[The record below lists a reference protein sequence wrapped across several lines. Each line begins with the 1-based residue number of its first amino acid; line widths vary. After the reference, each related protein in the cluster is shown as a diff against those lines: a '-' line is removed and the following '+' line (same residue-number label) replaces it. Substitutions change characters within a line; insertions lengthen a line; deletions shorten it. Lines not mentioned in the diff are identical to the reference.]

1 MVELHHDLE
10 KVREFYSSFDQP
22 AIVGIEASSRAG
34 WFENMFDSTEHTLL
48 VGDAYKIRKRS
59 ESRHKNDRLDAELIL
74 NLLMDGKF
82 PAIWR
87 RSKEQN
93 QILDTLRVRLKLV
106 GHRTAIYN
114 RLQSLAHSVG
124 LPKGKMKNV
133 SFQDRLKAADMDEA
147 DDLQREILFGLLE
160 SYNRHIAELERW
172 LDDKAENDD
181 RTALLMTQK
190 GVGYLTALALVNTIG
205 DVSRFEKVPKQVTNF
220 IGYDS
225 MDKSSAGKRRFGA
238 ISKAGSPLVR
248 FMIGQAAQ
256 IAIRYDPKLKA
267 FHKRLSRRK
276 PKAVAKTATARKLLV
291 KLSIMLRDNISAQE
305 FDRRGSAVGNARRS
319 AGSEMTDA

>member
-1 MVELHHDLE
+1 MTLYIGVDLHPHQQTAAWCDTQTGETDMVELHHDLE

-124 LPKGKMKNV
+124 LPKG
-133 SFQDRLKAADMDEA
+133 S
-147 DDLQREILFGLLE
+147 
-160 SYNRHIAELERW
+160 RHGRGRRSSAR
-172 LDDKAENDD
+172 DSV
-181 RTALLMTQK
+181 RTAGELQPA
-190 GVGYLTALALVNTIG
+190 Y
-205 DVSRFEKVPKQVTNF
+205 
-220 IGYDS
+220 
-225 MDKSSAGKRRFGA
+225 RRTG
-238 ISKAGSPLVR
+238 
-248 FMIGQAAQ
+248 
-256 IAIRYDPKLKA
+256 
-267 FHKRLSRRK
+267 
-276 PKAVAKTATARKLLV
+276 AVA
-291 KLSIMLRDNISAQE
+291 
-305 FDRRGSAVGNARRS
+305 
-319 AGSEMTDA
+319 